1 MSDNVPSCNPV
12 QYQRKLLTQILEN
25 GEKRNFGPQIFFGV
39 LPLLVVSSSKLSS
52 MQFKGKLMNQ
62 TWENGENL
70 IPDLILARLTQIW
83 APKFFFVCFTSTR
96 CQALLQAIIIFDF
109 NENMW
114 SKLKKMAKNL
124 ILGLT

>member
-1 MSDNVPSCNPV
+1 
-12 QYQRKLLTQILEN
+12 
-25 GEKRNFGPQIFFGV
+25 
-39 LPLLVVSSSKLSS
+39 

-96 CQALLQAIIIFDF
+96 CQALLQVIIVFDF

-124 ILGLT
+124 ILGLS